1 MESGEVSKKILWKNH
16 RKRYI
21 STTLFLKFPFSN
33 LISTQNLPLFLAW
46 KLSYVIVH
54 IPDYVWRHELKDK
67 LKKQVDFRAF
77 FLTNLDLVQGKGV

>member
-33 LISTQNLPLFLAW
+33 LISTQNLPLFLARM
-46 KLSYVIVH
+46 LSYVIVH
-54 IPDYVWRHELKDK
+54 IPDYVWRHELRDK

>member
-1 MESGEVSKKILWKNH
+1 MELGEVSKKILWKNH
-16 RKRYI
+16 PKRCI
-21 STTLFLKFPFSN
+21 FTTLFLQFLFSS
-33 LISTQNLPLFLAW
+33 LISAQNLALFLAW

-54 IPDYVWRHELKDK
+54 ISDYVWRHELKDK